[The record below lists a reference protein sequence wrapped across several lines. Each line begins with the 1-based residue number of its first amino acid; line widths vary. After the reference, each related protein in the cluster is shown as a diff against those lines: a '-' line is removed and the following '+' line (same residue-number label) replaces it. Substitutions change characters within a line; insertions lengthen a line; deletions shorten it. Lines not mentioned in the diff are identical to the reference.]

1 MSYTDFI
8 YFNLCALREWKA
20 LLLEKE
26 IMYTDLLSQWKN
38 VQEYC
43 H

>member
-8 YFNLCALREWKA
+8 YFNLCALREQEV

-26 IMYTDLLSQWKN
+26 IMYTDFLSQRKN

>member
-8 YFNLCALREWKA
+8 DFYLCALREQKA

-26 IMYTDLLSQWKN
+26 IIPSRWKN